1 MIIYQ
6 SKPTIVVKINNEIL
20 KIFPDNSSCKEEFDR
35 LNKINEPLLPKENS
49 CDYQMTVVKALSI
62 FNNVL
67 TMEHA
72 DGVPLANALPLQNS
86 VAIVGKCL
94 AKFHLKNYEVNGV
107 KSTRIFGDF
116 SIYHIFINS
125 DDRVISTIDPGG
137 NFLVLEDQL
146 EDVARFLFSV
156 TEVFRYQ
163 PFTSRKVIK
172 AFINGYLTNKEINF
186 NDLKKVLDLRKDK
199 SIAKYRLQKST
210 FKARIGNVIL
220 FYNRLI
226 ILWALKF

>member
-6 SKPTIVVKINNEIL
+6 LKPTIVVKINGEIL
-20 KIFPDNSSCKEEFDR
+20 KIFPDNASCKEEFNR
-35 LNKINEPLLPKENS
+35 LNKTNEVLLAKENPAEYEMS
-49 CDYQMTVVKALSI
+49 VVKVLST
-62 FNNVL
+62 FNNIL
-67 TMEHA
+67 IMEHA
-72 DGVPLANALPLQNS
+72 NGIPLAKALPLQNS
-86 VAIVGKCL
+86 VEIVGKCL
-94 AKFHLKNYEVNGV
+94 AKFHLKNYEVNGI
-107 KSTRIFGDF
+107 KSPRIFGDF

-137 NFLVLEDQL
+137 NYLVLENQL

-163 PFTSRKVIK
+163 PLTSCKVIK
-172 AFINGYLTNKEINF
+172 AFVKGYLINKEIDF
-186 NDLKKVLDLRKDK
+186 NDLKKVLDLRKEK
-199 SIAKYRLQKST
+199 SVAKYRLQKSP
-210 FKARIGNVIL
+210 FNARIGNFIL